1 MSFILKIWRVQQTCL
16 FELTWDHSRTLSAK
30 LTYPETLSTLYHQ
43 WQKAYFNFY
52 RSAFRARPG
61 ISLSLPQP
69 AIDWRTILVQAEA
82 AFLAEF
88 HYWLNSAELVAIRR
102 EIAVDATQS
111 SRVDLFIR
119 CDSLEMM
126 KLPWESWQ
134 IGTEFGATNP
144 IRIVRTSANLQ
155 ASQPPPIS
163 RQQARILVIL
173 GDDTGLDFQ
182 AERTAVQKLS
192 PQAEIEFVG
201 WRANQ
206 TSSDLKTA
214 ICQAIADK
222 RGWDILFFAGHSNET
237 TITGGELAIAPHVSI
252 LVSEIAQYLQIA
264 QERGL
269 QFAIFNSCN
278 GLSIAESLLNLGLNQ
293 VAVMREPIHNEV
305 AKEFLIQF
313 LRQLAEYQD
322 VQAAMLAAC
331 QFLKLAQN
339 LTYPS
344 AYLIPSL
351 FCHPQAEPFCLQRR
365 GWKHHLKQWLPNK
378 IEALALLTLASL
390 STLLPLQSSLIDQ
403 RQYVQSIYR
412 HATAQGIAAQTP
424 PVLLIQVDEDSLK
437 NDAVEIINQN
447 LDRNYLAKLVDRVST
462 LNASTVGLDYLLF
475 RRQPRGDTVL
485 AQALETAVTQ
495 KGTQFVFAATWQ
507 DVQSRWSDALPE
519 IANPKWRINGDM
531 DLLGDPAF
539 YARVIGDTNEQ
550 QDVLPMA
557 YQLVRLQ
564 PQAGTEERDAQFH
577 LHPISKFAAAIGQMW
592 FRPLIDFSIPPD
604 LVYQTV
610 PAWKLLQ
617 SSVPIKKQ
625 IVLISP
631 GGQIDAGVKPGE
643 DNFTSPMALTYWRG
657 SNAKMTGGEV
667 HAYLVHNLLHQR
679 LIIPVPDLWMVGI
692 AAFLGKGSAI
702 WVARKKA
709 RLRQVKWFCGMPL
722 FYGVIILQGYI
733 SLAILFPWLFP
744 SVTYITYLLPS
755 IWKRDKYD

>member
-16 FELTWDHSRTLSAK
+16 FELTWEYSRTLSA
-30 LTYPETLSTLYHQ
+30 TIIYPETLSTLYHQ
-43 WQKAYFNFY
+43 WQEAYFNFY

-88 HYWLNSAELVAIRR
+88 HYWLNSAELIAIRR
-102 EIAVDATQS
+102 EIALSATQL
-111 SRVDLFIR
+111 SRVDLLIR

-155 ASQPPPIS
+155 ASQQPPIS
-163 RQQARILVIL
+163 RQRARILVIL
-173 GDDTGLDFQ
+173 GDDTGLEFQ
-182 AERTAVQKLS
+182 AERIAVQKLS
-192 PQAEIEFVG
+192 PQAEVEFVG

-206 TSSDLKTA
+206 TSGDLKTA

-237 TITGGELAIAPHVSI
+237 VITGGELAISPNTSI

-264 QERGL
+264 QQRGL

-313 LRQLAEYQD
+313 LRHLAEYQD

-331 QFLKLAQN
+331 QFLKLEKN

-351 FCHPQAEPFCLQRR
+351 FCHPQAELFCLQQQ
-365 GWKHHLKQWLPNK
+365 GWKHYLKQWLPSK
-378 IEALALLTLASL
+378 IEAIALLTLASL
-390 STLLPLQSSLIDQ
+390 STLLPLQSRLIDQ

-412 HATAQGIAAQTP
+412 HASAQETAAQTP
-424 PVLLIQVDEDSLK
+424 PVLLVQIDEDSLQK
-437 NDAVEIINQN
+437 DGFGFIGRD
-447 LDRNYLAKLVDRVST
+447 LDRNYLAKIVERSALG
-462 LNASTVGLDYLLF
+462 ASTVGLDYLLF
-475 RRQPRGDTVL
+475 RRQPSGDRAL
-485 AQALETAVTQ
+485 AKALQTAVTQ
-495 KGTQFVFAATWQ
+495 KGTQFVLAATWE
-507 DVQSRWSDALPE
+507 DVHSTWIKALPE
-519 IANPKWRINGDM
+519 IANPKWRIDGDM
-531 DLLGDPAF
+531 DVLGDPAF
-539 YARVIGDTNEQ
+539 YARVIGDTDDQ
-550 QDVLPMA
+550 KDVLPMA
-557 YQLVRLQ
+557 YQLVQ
-564 PQAGTEERDAQFH
+564 SQKAGKRYLRDDRTH
-577 LHPISKFAAAIGQMW
+577 LHPISQFASKIGQMW

-604 LVYQTV
+604 QVYQTI

-617 SSVPIKKQ
+617 SSALIKKQ

-631 GGQIDAGVKPGE
+631 GGQIDAGIKPGE
-643 DNFTSPMALTYWRG
+643 DNFISPMALTYWRG
-657 SNAKMTGGEV
+657 TNAKMTGGEV
-667 HAYLVHNLLHQR
+667 HAYLMHNLLHQR
-679 LIIPVPDLWMVGI
+679 LIIPVPDLWMIGV
-692 AAFLGKGSAI
+692 ASLLGKGSAI
-702 WVARKKA
+702 WVTRKTG
-709 RLRQVKWFCGMPL
+709 RSHQGKWLCGMPVI
-722 FYGVIILQGYI
+722 YGVVIIQGYI
-733 SLAILFPWLFP
+733 SLGILFPWLFP

-755 IWKRDKYD
+755 IWKRNQYD